1 MAISGINSGVPSSVY
16 QTNMQQVGGQASV
29 ANKKDI
35 APAET
40 ESTASALADEVML
53 TGDQVDSA
61 SDAFENASHVGLLGA
76 TADEDDAEVS
86 DDTEVSNGYEVPA
99 GNGEDADEGL
109 MLPALTT
116 PGELVVSGDGAA
128 DDELMLPALT
138 TPGDLVPSGSG
149 EVADDELM
157 LPAPTTPGGVAVPDE
172 GNQVS
177 GTDDTPN
184 AGGPNGPDNAKPSKE
199 DMMADMKKA
208 QEEREAWEK
217 FMTEQIAQH
226 QKHMAELLKILQDL
240 QDFMFTTMQEV
251 AKNQADAGH
260 RCAQM
265 WDECIRGPR

>member
-40 ESTASALADEVML
+40 ESTASALSDEVML
-53 TGDQVDSA
+53 TSDQVDDA

-76 TADEDDAEVS
+76 AADEDDTEVS
-86 DDTEVSNGYEVPA
+86 DDTEVPSET
-99 GNGEDADEGL
+99 GL
-109 MLPALTT
+109 
-116 PGELVVSGDGAA
+116 PGDTEVSGDP
-128 DDELMLPALT
+128 E
-138 TPGDLVPSGSG
+138 VPTGSG
-149 EVADDELM
+149 EVDSDEPM
-157 LPAPTTPGGVAVPDE
+157 LPAPITPGEVAVPGEGDE
-172 GNQVS
+172 VG
-177 GTDDTPN
+177 GPDDNPK
-184 AGGPNGPDNAKPSKE
+184 AGGPDGPDGPKPSKE

-226 QKHMAELLKILQDL
+226 QKHMAELMKILQDL
-240 QDFMFTTMQEV
+240 QDFMFTTLQEM

-260 RCAQM
+260 RCAMM
-265 WDECIRGPR
+265 WDDCIRGPR